1 MLTEKICEF
10 DIPVVTSLLPFD
22 TLENLVAYTRDL
34 EDAEGF
40 VVAFHDGHRVKIK
53 ADQYV
58 RIHKCL
64 ERVRF
69 DRNIV
74 DLIINEELDD
84 VVPLMPPH
92 EVSRIREY
100 EDRFWAAFRSMET
113 HLLEL
118 HDVAANQEKFPT
130 RKDVAV
136 NFIPKLHDKRDA
148 PYVFRMLDGV
158 GVRELLLDAVRKNIN
173 SNTKW
178 ESFTEWMKV

>member
-1 MLTEKICEF
+1 MLNDKIREF

-34 EDAEGF
+34 VDAEGF

-58 RIHKCL
+58 RIHKAI

-74 DLIINEELDD
+74 NLIINEELDD

-92 EVSRIREY
+92 EFERIREY
-100 EDRFWAAFRSMET
+100 EDRFWLAFRSMET
-113 HLLEL
+113 HLREL
-118 HDVAANQEKFPT
+118 HDVAANTDRYPS
-130 RKDVAV
+130 RKEVALG
-136 NFIPKLHDKRDA
+136 FIPNLHDKRDA
-148 PYVFRMLDGV
+148 PFVFRMLDG
-158 GVRELLLDAVRKNIN
+158 GDVRELLLGAVRKNIS
-173 SNTKW
+173 SNTNWETFAKW
-178 ESFTEWMKV
+178 MGI

>member
-1 MLTEKICEF
+1 MLNEKIREF

-22 TLENLVAYTRDL
+22 TLDNLVAYTRDL

-58 RIHKCL
+58 RIHKAI

-84 VVPLMPPH
+84 VISLMPPH
-92 EVSRIREY
+92 EFARIREY
-100 EDRFWAAFRSMET
+100 EQRFWLAFRSMET
-113 HLLEL
+113 HLREL
-118 HDVAANQEKFPT
+118 HDVAANTERYPT
-130 RKDVAV
+130 RKDVALG
-136 NFIPKLHDKRDA
+136 FIPKLHDKRDA
-148 PYVFRMLDGV
+148 PFVFRMLDG
-158 GVRELLLDAVRKNIN
+158 GDIRELLMDAVQKNIS

-178 ESFTEWMKV
+178 EAFAQWLGI

>member
-22 TLENLVAYTRDL
+22 TLDNLVAYTRDL

-92 EVSRIREY
+92 EVDRIRDY
-100 EDRFWAAFRSMET
+100 EDRFWKAFRSTET

-118 HDVAANQEKFPT
+118 HDVAANREKYPT

-136 NFIPKLHDKRDA
+136 NFIANLHDKRDA

-158 GVRELLLDAVRKNIN
+158 AVRDLLLNAVRKNIS

-178 ESFTEWMKV
+178 ESFAEWMGV